1 MDYNSAYLEGLSIS
15 LAGDG
20 MVVMRPGITQAEIL
34 LELKERAKDLWGEE
48 RARIMAT
55 ALESAAQQ
63 MWDIGQKL
71 PPREVE
77 PGFYQ

>member
-1 MDYNSAYLEGLSIS
+1 
-15 LAGDG
+15 

-63 MWDIGQKL
+63 MLDIGQKL

>member
-1 MDYNSAYLEGLSIS
+1 
-15 LAGDG
+15 

-34 LELKERAKDLWGEE
+34 LELKERAQALWGEE
-48 RARIMAT
+48 RAGIMAT

-63 MWDIGQKL
+63 LWEIGRKL